1 MTRKRSNN
9 PYADPIWAELRALEI
24 SIRAIRKA
32 QGKMNPEDFVAGTL
46 ECSTAMEEFAR
57 DIARILALDLQA
69 FDDDE
74 LNGAGASG

>member
-1 MTRKRSNN
+1 
-9 PYADPIWAELRALEI
+9 
-24 SIRAIRKA
+24 
-32 QGKMNPEDFVAGTL
+32 MNPEDFGAGTL